1 MLNNRRIPY
10 GQINLIIEQIEMDI
24 IIPQDQKFGNKQV
37 RDSSKW
43 LIELSFGLDGKVN
56 AVVMSTGTG
65 GTLAGISM
73 FLKEKNSKI
82 RTVLADPP
90 VWKINFNIWF
100 FDFMNIG

>member
-1 MLNNRRIPY
+1 
-10 GQINLIIEQIEMDI
+10 
-24 IIPQDQKFGNKQV
+24 
-37 RDSSKW
+37 
-43 LIELSFGLDGKVN
+43 
-56 AVVMSTGTG
+56 
-65 GTLAGISM
+65 M